1 MVLFCILGR
10 RACLGESLAKMEF
23 FMFFVTFLQRYNVR
37 FPEGYT
43 ASVEPKQNP
52 LVRQPQN
59 YQIVF
64 EPR

>member
-1 MVLFCILGR
+1 MALFCILGR

-43 ASVEPKQNP
+43 ASTEPKHNP

-59 YQIVF
+59 YQIIF